1 VALAT
6 AAASLVAATAVT
18 LTIATAS
25 SALAQ
30 LTSAASRTA
39 RLSYDISATIVTVPL
54 RADGPGPA
62 QSVRVS
68 GRLTQRKELAR
79 RRSVATRRSS
89 S

>member
-6 AAASLVAATAVT
+6 AAASLVAVATAVT
-18 LTIATAS
+18 LTIATAP

-39 RLSYDISATIVTVPL
+39 GLSYDISAMIATV
-54 RADGPGPA
+54 PA

-68 GRLTQRKELAR
+68 GRLTQCKELAR

>member
-18 LTIATAS
+18 LTIATAP

-39 RLSYDISATIVTVPL
+39 GLSYDISATIATVPL
-54 RADGPGPA
+54 RADGPAPA

-68 GRLTQRKELAR
+68 GRTQRKELAR